1 MNASQELQGLIQRGQ
16 TTELTISELQD
27 MTAKTEGS
35 LGWSDEAQGVIRR
48 HVELRTQPVKARLA
62 RATREGRALLAS
74 EQRDVD
80 KAREDTAK
88 MNELL
93 VRIDE
98 ARRLRDTVPESQ
110 RPARS
115 SDTTTRSF
123 LPSLAEYRT
132 MSVGVDAAGGYLA
145 PEQQSTLFFDRL
157 RANSIMLN
165 MGIRV
170 LPMASMDLNVP
181 GLSGSATAGMFA
193 ENAEITASDL
203 TLKAIKL
210 TAHKL
215 GCVVVASREVLADA
229 SPDLRAIISQD
240 LTSTM
245 GLALDNGLLSG
256 DGAGAN
262 LQGLR
267 TVGGTVTTLGTGSG
281 AVITLDDIAGAVS
294 RMRTAN
300 GNPGAIVMHPR
311 TEAQVRLLKDG
322 DGHYIWQPS
331 IASDVPARLFGIP
344 IFISSQISITENVG
358 GATKSWLGVIDP
370 SQLVVGQRATVE
382 LLYDPYSKSTFDQ
395 VLIRATAR
403 FAGLGLLN
411 AGGVEIV
418 AGLSAS

>member
-1 MNASQELQGLIQRGQ
+1 
-16 TTELTISELQD
+16 
-27 MTAKTEGS
+27 
-35 LGWSDEAQGVIRR
+35 
-48 HVELRTQPVKARLA
+48 
-62 RATREGRALLAS
+62 
-74 EQRDVD
+74 
-80 KAREDTAK
+80 

-281 AVITLDDIAGAVS
+281 AVITLDDIAGAIS